1 MKKQPKAVYIIEN
14 GGYTELTYEEF
25 RRRVQI
31 CPLYADKLFLPL
43 YGSLMEVSK
52 EDYEEYYRQRN
63 RQIYIDRRASRN
75 GDVSY
80 NALTTDEFNGEDIL
94 IAEQPDVCDT
104 VVESIMTDKL
114 KEAILKLTDEEQLLI
129 YRHYYADIPGTEL
142 AGNLRR
148 ISAGN
153 QQADRQNQS
162 KAQKSFR
169 KIKISVVGPLTFY
182 HEK

>member
-25 RRRVQI
+25 RRREQI

-142 AGNLRR
+142 AEIYGV
-148 ISAGN
+148 S
-153 QQADRQNQS
+153 QQAIS
-162 KAQKSFR
+162 KRIA
-169 KIKISVVGPLTFY
+169 KIRAKLKNLL
-182 HEK
+182 EK

>member
-14 GGYTELTYEEF
+14 GEYTELTYEEF
-25 RRRVQI
+25 RRREQI

-43 YGSLMEVSK
+43 YGRLMEVSK

-142 AGNLRR
+142 GE
-148 ISAGN
+148 IYGVS
-153 QQADRQNQS
+153 QQAIS
-162 KAQKSFR
+162 KR
-169 KIKISVVGPLTFY
+169 IVKIRVKLKNLL
-182 HEK
+182 EK

>member
-14 GGYTELTYEEF
+14 GEYTELTYEEF
-25 RRRVQI
+25 RRREQI

-43 YGSLMEVSK
+43 YGRLMEVSK

-104 VVESIMTDKL
+104 VVESVMTDKL

-129 YRHYYADIPGTEL
+129 YRYYYADISGTDL
-142 AGNLRR
+142 AEIYGV
-148 ISAGN
+148 S
-153 QQADRQNQS
+153 QQAIS
-162 KAQKSFR
+162 KRIA
-169 KIKISVVGPLTFY
+169 KIRVKLKNLL
-182 HEK
+182 EK

>member
-1 MKKQPKAVYIIEN
+1 MNKQPKAVYIIEN

-25 RRRVQI
+25 RRREQI

-80 NALTTDEFNGEDIL
+80 NALSTDEFNGEDIL

-114 KEAILKLTDEEQLLI
+114 RKAILKLTDEEQLLI

-142 AGNLRR
+142 AEIYGV
-148 ISAGN
+148 S
-153 QQADRQNQS
+153 QQAIS
-162 KAQKSFR
+162 KRIA
-169 KIKISVVGPLTFY
+169 KIRVKLKNLL
-182 HEK
+182 EK

>member
-1 MKKQPKAVYIIEN
+1 MKKEPKAVYIIEN
-14 GGYTELTYEEF
+14 GGYTESTYEEF

-142 AGNLRR
+142 AEIYGA
-148 ISAGN
+148 S
-153 QQADRQNQS
+153 QQAIS
-162 KAQKSFR
+162 KRIA
-169 KIKISVVGPLTFY
+169 KIRVKLKNLL
-182 HEK
+182 EK

>member
-25 RRRVQI
+25 RRREQI

-142 AGNLRR
+142 AEIYGV
-148 ISAGN
+148 S
-153 QQADRQNQS
+153 QQAIS
-162 KAQKSFR
+162 KRIA
-169 KIKISVVGPLTFY
+169 KIRAKLKNLL
-182 HEK
+182 EN

>member
-1 MKKQPKAVYIIEN
+1 MKKEPKAVYIIEN

-25 RRRVQI
+25 RRREQI

-43 YGSLMEVSK
+43 YGNLMEVSK

-114 KEAILKLTDEEQLLI
+114 RKAILKLTDEEQLLI

-142 AGNLRR
+142 AEIYGV
-148 ISAGN
+148 S
-153 QQADRQNQS
+153 QQAIS
-162 KAQKSFR
+162 KRIA
-169 KIKISVVGPLTFY
+169 KIRVKLKNLL
-182 HEK
+182 EK

>member
-1 MKKQPKAVYIIEN
+1 MKKEPKAVYIIEN
-14 GGYTELTYEEF
+14 GEYTELTYEEF
-25 RRRVQI
+25 RRREQI
-31 CPLYADKLFLPL
+31 CPLYADKLFLSL
-43 YGSLMEVSK
+43 YGRLMEVSK

-142 AGNLRR
+142 AEIYGV
-148 ISAGN
+148 S
-153 QQADRQNQS
+153 QQAIS
-162 KAQKSFR
+162 KRIA
-169 KIKISVVGPLTFY
+169 KIRVKLKNLL
-182 HEK
+182 EK

>member
-1 MKKQPKAVYIIEN
+1 MKKEPKAVYIIEN
-14 GGYTELTYEEF
+14 GEYTELTYEEF

-142 AGNLRR
+142 AEIYGV
-148 ISAGN
+148 S
-153 QQADRQNQS
+153 QQAIS
-162 KAQKSFR
+162 KRIA
-169 KIKISVVGPLTFY
+169 KIRVKLKNLL
-182 HEK
+182 EN

>member
-1 MKKQPKAVYIIEN
+1 MKSLFYLSLMAAGMLAVHAN
-14 GGYTELTYEEF
+14 G
-25 RRRVQI
+25 
-31 CPLYADKLFLPL
+31 PLYADKLFLPL

-142 AGNLRR
+142 AEIYGV
-148 ISAGN
+148 S
-153 QQADRQNQS
+153 QQAIS
-162 KAQKSFR
+162 KRIA
-169 KIKISVVGPLTFY
+169 KIRVKLKNLL
-182 HEK
+182 EK

>member
-1 MKKQPKAVYIIEN
+1 MKKEPKAVYIIEN

-142 AGNLRR
+142 AEIYGV
-148 ISAGN
+148 S
-153 QQADRQNQS
+153 QQAIS
-162 KAQKSFR
+162 KRVA
-169 KIKISVVGPLTFY
+169 KIRVKLKNLL
-182 HEK
+182 EK

>member
-1 MKKQPKAVYIIEN
+1 MKKEPKAVYIIEN

-142 AGNLRR
+142 AEIYGV
-148 ISAGN
+148 S
-153 QQADRQNQS
+153 QQAIS
-162 KAQKSFR
+162 K
-169 KIKISVVGPLTFY
+169 KIAKIRAKLKKLL
-182 HEK
+182 EN

>member
-1 MKKQPKAVYIIEN
+1 MKKEPKAVYIIEN

-142 AGNLRR
+142 AEIYGV
-148 ISAGN
+148 S
-153 QQADRQNQS
+153 QQAIS
-162 KAQKSFR
+162 KRIAKIRVKR
-169 KIKISVVGPLTFY
+169 KNLL
-182 HEK
+182 EK

>member
-1 MKKQPKAVYIIEN
+1 MKKEPKAVYIIEN

-25 RRRVQI
+25 RRREQI

-142 AGNLRR
+142 AG
-148 ISAGN
+148 IYGVS
-153 QQADRQNQS
+153 QQAIS
-162 KAQKSFR
+162 KRIA
-169 KIKISVVGPLTFY
+169 KIRVKLKNLL
-182 HEK
+182 EK

>member
-1 MKKQPKAVYIIEN
+1 MKKEPKAVYIIEN

-43 YGSLMEVSK
+43 YGSLMEVAK

-104 VVESIMTDKL
+104 VVESIITDKL

-142 AGNLRR
+142 AEIYGV
-148 ISAGN
+148 S
-153 QQADRQNQS
+153 QQAIS
-162 KAQKSFR
+162 KRIA
-169 KIKISVVGPLTFY
+169 KIRVKLKNLL
-182 HEK
+182 EK

>member
-1 MKKQPKAVYIIEN
+1 MKKEPKAVYIIEN
-14 GGYTELTYEEF
+14 GGYTELTCEEF

-142 AGNLRR
+142 AEIYGV
-148 ISAGN
+148 S
-153 QQADRQNQS
+153 QQAIS
-162 KAQKSFR
+162 KRIA
-169 KIKISVVGPLTFY
+169 KIRVKLKNLL
-182 HEK
+182 EK

>member
-1 MKKQPKAVYIIEN
+1 MKKEPKAVYIIEN

-25 RRRVQI
+25 RRREQI

-142 AGNLRR
+142 AEIYGV
-148 ISAGN
+148 S
-153 QQADRQNQS
+153 QQAIS
-162 KAQKSFR
+162 KR
-169 KIKISVVGPLTFY
+169 ITKIRVKLKNLL
-182 HEK
+182 EK

>member
-25 RRRVQI
+25 RRREQI

-43 YGSLMEVSK
+43 YGRLMEVSK

-142 AGNLRR
+142 AEIYGV
-148 ISAGN
+148 S
-153 QQADRQNQS
+153 QQAIS
-162 KAQKSFR
+162 KR
-169 KIKISVVGPLTFY
+169 ITKIRVKLKNLL
-182 HEK
+182 EK

>member
-1 MKKQPKAVYIIEN
+1 MKKQPTAVYIIEN
-14 GGYTELTYEEF
+14 GEYTELTYEEF
-25 RRRVQI
+25 RRREQI

-43 YGSLMEVSK
+43 YGRLMEVSK

-142 AGNLRR
+142 AEIYGV
-148 ISAGN
+148 S
-153 QQADRQNQS
+153 QQAIS
-162 KAQKSFR
+162 KR
-169 KIKISVVGPLTFY
+169 ITKIRVKLKNLL
-182 HEK
+182 EK

>member
-14 GGYTELTYEEF
+14 GEYTELTYEEF
-25 RRRVQI
+25 RRREQI

-43 YGSLMEVSK
+43 YGRLMEVSK

-129 YRHYYADIPGTEL
+129 YRYYYADISGTDL
-142 AGNLRR
+142 AEIYGV
-148 ISAGN
+148 S
-153 QQADRQNQS
+153 QQAIS
-162 KAQKSFR
+162 KRIA
-169 KIKISVVGPLTFY
+169 KIRVKLKNLL
-182 HEK
+182 EK

>member
-1 MKKQPKAVYIIEN
+1 MKKEPKAVYIIEN

-142 AGNLRR
+142 AEIYGVF
-148 ISAGN
+148 
-153 QQADRQNQS
+153 QQAIS
-162 KAQKSFR
+162 KRIA
-169 KIKISVVGPLTFY
+169 KIRVKLKNLL
-182 HEK
+182 EK

>member
-1 MKKQPKAVYIIEN
+1 MKKEPKAVYIIEN

-31 CPLYADKLFLPL
+31 CPLYADKLFLLL

-142 AGNLRR
+142 AEIYGV
-148 ISAGN
+148 S
-153 QQADRQNQS
+153 QQAIS
-162 KAQKSFR
+162 KRIA
-169 KIKISVVGPLTFY
+169 KIRVKLKNLL
-182 HEK
+182 EK

>member
-25 RRRVQI
+25 LRREQI
-31 CPLYADKLFLPL
+31 CLLYADKLFLPL

-114 KEAILKLTDEEQLLI
+114 RKAILKLTDEEQLLI

-142 AGNLRR
+142 AEIYGV
-148 ISAGN
+148 S
-153 QQADRQNQS
+153 QQAIS
-162 KAQKSFR
+162 KRIA
-169 KIKISVVGPLTFY
+169 KIRVKLKNLL
-182 HEK
+182 EK

>member
-1 MKKQPKAVYIIEN
+1 MKKEPKAVYIIEN

-43 YGSLMEVSK
+43 YGSLMEVSN

-129 YRHYYADIPGTEL
+129 YSHYYADIPGTEL
-142 AGNLRR
+142 AEIYGV
-148 ISAGN
+148 S
-153 QQADRQNQS
+153 QQAIS
-162 KAQKSFR
+162 KRIA
-169 KIKISVVGPLTFY
+169 KIRVKLKNLL
-182 HEK
+182 EK

>member
-1 MKKQPKAVYIIEN
+1 MKKEPKAVYIIEN

-25 RRRVQI
+25 RRREQI

-142 AGNLRR
+142 AEIYGV
-148 ISAGN
+148 S
-153 QQADRQNQS
+153 QQAIS
-162 KAQKSFR
+162 KRIA
-169 KIKISVVGPLTFY
+169 KIRVKLKNLL
-182 HEK
+182 EK

>member
-25 RRRVQI
+25 RRREQI

-142 AGNLRR
+142 AEIYGV
-148 ISAGN
+148 S
-153 QQADRQNQS
+153 QQAIS
-162 KAQKSFR
+162 KRIA
-169 KIKISVVGPLTFY
+169 KIRVKLKNLL
-182 HEK
+182 EK

>member
-14 GGYTELTYEEF
+14 GGYAELTYEEF
-25 RRRVQI
+25 RRREQI

-43 YGSLMEVSK
+43 CGSLMEVSK

-142 AGNLRR
+142 AEIYGV
-148 ISAGN
+148 S
-153 QQADRQNQS
+153 QQAIS
-162 KAQKSFR
+162 KRIA
-169 KIKISVVGPLTFY
+169 KIRVKLKNLL
-182 HEK
+182 EK

>member
-1 MKKQPKAVYIIEN
+1 MKKQPKAVYIIDN
-14 GGYTELTYEEF
+14 GKYTELTYEEF
-25 RRRVQI
+25 RRREQI

-142 AGNLRR
+142 AEIYGV
-148 ISAGN
+148 S
-153 QQADRQNQS
+153 QQAIS
-162 KAQKSFR
+162 KRIA
-169 KIKISVVGPLTFY
+169 KIRVKLKNLL
-182 HEK
+182 EK

>member
-14 GGYTELTYEEF
+14 GEYTELTYEEF
-25 RRRVQI
+25 RRREQI

-43 YGSLMEVSK
+43 YGRLMEVSK

-80 NALTTDEFNGEDIL
+80 NALSTDEFNGEDIL

-142 AGNLRR
+142 AEIYGV
-148 ISAGN
+148 S
-153 QQADRQNQS
+153 QQAIS
-162 KAQKSFR
+162 KRIA
-169 KIKISVVGPLTFY
+169 KIRAKLKNLL
-182 HEK
+182 EN

>member
-1 MKKQPKAVYIIEN
+1 MKKEPKAVYIIEN

-94 IAEQPDVCDT
+94 IAEQPDVCDI

-142 AGNLRR
+142 AEIYGV
-148 ISAGN
+148 S
-153 QQADRQNQS
+153 QQAIS
-162 KAQKSFR
+162 KRIA
-169 KIKISVVGPLTFY
+169 KIRVKLKNLL
-182 HEK
+182 EK

>member
-1 MKKQPKAVYIIEN
+1 MKKEPKAVYIIEN

-25 RRRVQI
+25 RRREQI

-142 AGNLRR
+142 AKIYGV
-148 ISAGN
+148 S
-153 QQADRQNQS
+153 QQAIS
-162 KAQKSFR
+162 KRIA
-169 KIKISVVGPLTFY
+169 KIRVKLKNLL
-182 HEK
+182 EK